1 MAELEPAI
9 LAERLLRLR
18 RTHPFD
24 TFSTGDLSVLAAAGR
39 EVTCSGRTLLAAE
52 GERAS
57 AHWVALTGRLR
68 AFRGGEPLLGE
79 PFEAGFGV
87 LSVVAERPLPCEL
100 VAEPG
105 TVLFVLDADA
115 LFETLEE
122 RGRLARAVL
131 REMARS
137 FVAMRH
143 GGAKGEPSALTVVPG
158 PSRGPLDL
166 VARMLVLRSAMGLRL
181 RNAAVLTR
189 LARASRV
196 EHLAKGRS
204 LWPDARVPADLV
216 VVVEGALDHRPDDA
230 ESPADGG
237 AAVYGLIEALATLP
251 PERQVLTTAEC
262 TALVVSHNEIQEA
275 LEDDDRIC
283 QELIRLAALELWNA
297 FWKRHPI
304 RGS

>member
-1 MAELEPAI
+1 MADLEPAI

-24 TFSTGDLSVLAAAGR
+24 TFSAGDLAVLAAAGR
-39 EVTCSGRTLLAAE
+39 EVTCSGRTRLAAE
-52 GERAS
+52 GELAS

-68 AFRGGEPLLGE
+68 AFRGGEPLPGE

-137 FVAMRH
+137 FLTMRQ
-143 GGAKGEPSALTVVPG
+143 GGAKGEPSALTVIP
-158 PSRGPLDL
+158 PSRDPLDL

-204 LWPDARVPADLV
+204 LWPDASVPADLV

-230 ESPADGG
+230 ESPAAGG
-237 AAVYGLIEALATLP
+237 AAVYGLIEALAALP
-251 PERQVLTTAEC
+251 PERPVLTTAEC

-297 FWKRHPI
+297 FWKRHPVP
-304 RGS
+304 GS